1 MKQFIKYL
9 PAFIVAI
16 LFTVFFKIVTDKN
29 NGISATKNYN
39 DTIYVHDTVAVDYGI
54 IQKKGLDSMIK
65 PYLIQY
71 YKAGWIDAL
80 NSAIDLYNKEN
91 FNAHDVYSERDKYW
105 RKMENQVNSK

>member
-1 MKQFIKYL
+1 MSSEPIDARQKNWFPDKQVVIH
-9 PAFIVAI
+9 
-16 LFTVFFKIVTDKN
+16 
-29 NGISATKNYN
+29 
-39 DTIYVHDTVAVDYGI
+39 DTIVVHDTVAVDYGI